1 MKNKTKKNNTTELVF
16 IIDRSGSMSGF
27 EADTIG
33 GFNSTLEKQREI
45 DGEVLVTT
53 VLFNGQSVTIH
64 DRQPID
70 KVDKM
75 TESDYIPGGMTAML
89 DAVGN
94 TINHIKL
101 IHKYARPSDVPAHTL
116 FVITTDGLD
125 NVSHKFSK
133 ADIKKLIE
141 QQTEKSGWEFIFLGA
156 NIDAVSAAED
166 IGIRR
171 ERAAQYQQ
179 TTDGI
184 DACFS
189 ATSDFLC
196 CMRADTLDR
205 KDERWKSKLERRK

>member
-1 MKNKTKKNNTTELVF
+1 MKKTKKNNTTELVF

-33 GFNSTLEKQREI
+33 GFNSTLEKQRELE
-45 DGEVLVTT
+45 GEVLVTT

-64 DRQPID
+64 DRLPID
-70 KVDKM
+70 KVAKM
-75 TESDYIPGGMTAML
+75 TDADYIPGGMTAML
-89 DAVGN
+89 DAVGS
-94 TINHIKL
+94 TINHIKM
-101 IHKYARPSDVPAHTL
+101 IHKYARPADVPAHTL

-125 NVSHKFSK
+125 NVSHKYSK
-133 ADIKKLIE
+133 TDIKKLIGE
-141 QQTEKSGWEFIFLGA
+141 QTEKCGWEFIFLGA

-179 TTDGI
+179 STEGI

-196 CMRADTLDR
+196 CMRADTLDSH
-205 KDERWKSKLERRK
+205 DDRWKSKLERRK